1 MLLITRRQDESV
13 IINGD
18 IEVKIVDVRG
28 NRVKLGFEF
37 PDGSTVYRKELYLKI
52 QEENKA
58 AADVKPEQ
66 ILDALKSIGKP
77 SKGDK

>member
-52 QEENKA
+52 QDENKA
-58 AADVKPEQ
+58 AADVKPDQ
-66 ILDALKSIGKP
+66 LLSALKSIGKNA
-77 SKGDK
+77 KGE